1 MRIVLNLLFV
11 AIALFLLYTLY
22 TSIREPIAFNKER
35 NIREAAVIDKLK
47 EIRQAQEMYRYITG
61 EFAGDFDTLAQVLT
75 EDSFAII
82 KIIGDPDDPD
92 FTGEIIKDTLLSPA
106 IDSVIA
112 LGMNLDS
119 LRYVPFGEP
128 GLTFNISADT
138 LTYQKT
144 LVNVVEV
151 GIPRRKFMGKWGS
164 SHFKRYDQTYSPEKP
179 LKFGDMNAPKLAG
192 NWED

>member
-11 AIALFLLYTLY
+11 AIALFLLWVLY
-22 TSIREPIAFNKER
+22 SSIREPIAFNKER
-35 NIREAAVIDKLK
+35 AIRETAVINKLK
-47 EIRQAQEMYRYITG
+47 EVRAAQEMYRYITG
-61 EFAGDFDTLAQVLT
+61 EFAANFDTLAKVLR

-82 KIIGDPDDPD
+82 KIIGDPDDPE
-92 FTGEIIKDTLLSPA
+92 FTGEIIKDTLLTPA

-119 LRYVPFGEP
+119 LRYVPFGK
-128 GLTFNISADT
+128 GITFEMAADT

-151 GIPRRKFMGKWGS
+151 GVIRKKFMGPWGTN
-164 SHFKRYDQTYSPEKP
+164 HFRRYDQNYNPDKP
-179 LKFGDMNAPKLAG
+179 IKFGDMNAPKLAG

>member
-22 TSIREPIAFNKER
+22 KSIEEPIAFNKER
-35 NIREAAVIDKLK
+35 TIRESAVINKLK

-61 EFAGDFDTLAQVLT
+61 EFAGDFDTLSKVLT

-82 KIIGDPDDPD
+82 KIIGDPDDPE

-119 LRYVPFGEP
+119 LRYVPFG
-128 GLTFNISADT
+128 GGITFNIQADT
-138 LTYQKT
+138 MTYQKT

-151 GIPRRKFMGKWGS
+151 GVQRKKFMGKWGT
-164 SHFKRYDQTYSPEKP
+164 SHFKRYDQGYNPDKP

>member
-11 AIALFLLYTLY
+11 AIALFLLWTLY
-22 TSIREPIAFNKER
+22 GSIKEPIAFNDER
-35 NIREAAVIDKLK
+35 SKRESAVIDQLK
-47 EIRQAQEMYRYITG
+47 EIRKAQEMYRYITG
-61 EFAGDFDTLAQVLT
+61 EFASDFDSLAHVLT

-82 KIIGDPDDPD
+82 KIIGDPDDPE

-106 IDSVIA
+106 IDSIIA

-119 LRYVPFGEP
+119 LRYVPYG
-128 GLTFNISADT
+128 GGVTFNIQADT

-151 GIPRRKFMGKWGS
+151 GVIRKKFMGEWGS
-164 SHFKRYDQTYSPEKP
+164 THFKRYDQNYSPDKP

>member
-1 MRIVLNLLFV
+1 MRIVLNLLLV
-11 AIALFLLYTLY
+11 AVAAFLLWTLY
-22 TSIREPIAFNKER
+22 GSIREPIAFNKQR
-35 NIREAAVIDKLK
+35 AIRENAVIEKLK
-47 EIRQAQEMYRYITG
+47 EVRKAQEMYRYITG
-61 EFAGDFDTLAQVLT
+61 EFAGNFDTLAQVLR

-82 KIIGDPDDPD
+82 KIIGDPDDPE

-106 IDSVIA
+106 IDSVMA

-119 LRYVPFGEP
+119 LRYVPFTD
-128 GLTFNISADT
+128 GLSFNISADT

-151 GIPRRKFMGKWGS
+151 GILRKKFMGQWGS
-164 SHFKRYDQTYSPEKP
+164 SHFKRYDQNYNPDRP
-179 LKFGDMNAPKLAG
+179 IKFGDMNAPKLAG